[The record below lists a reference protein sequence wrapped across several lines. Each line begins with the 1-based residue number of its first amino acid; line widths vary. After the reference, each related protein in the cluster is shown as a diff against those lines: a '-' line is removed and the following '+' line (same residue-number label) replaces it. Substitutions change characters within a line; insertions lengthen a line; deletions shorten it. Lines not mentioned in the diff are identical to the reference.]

1 MFEKDPRNFEADV
14 KGLSPEQK
22 AMVKLEITLTHFFK
36 SFNTSITRWERLVY
50 PSLIVMAML
59 GLSGFYLIYNM
70 TNDMKTLTQN
80 VDPQMKGNL
89 GAMAGHM
96 SDLSQNIAI
105 MTRQIVVLV
114 EKVDSM
120 DSHINTMDRNI
131 DAITGSLGQVRV
143 SMDTMTK
150 NVTEM
155 NGSVRDMTKNIAV
168 MSHAVGAMTVN
179 TGVMTRDINQMGRPM
194 QFMNSFTPW

>member
-36 SFNTSITRWERLVY
+36 SFDTSITRWERLVY
-50 PSLIVMAML
+50 PSLLVMALL

-80 VDPQMKGNL
+80 VDPQMKNNL
-89 GAMAGHM
+89 WAMAGYM
-96 SDLSQNIAI
+96 SDLSKNIGI
-105 MTRQIVVLV
+105 MTGQIGVLV

-120 DSHINTMDRNI
+120 DAHMSSMNRNV
-131 DAITGSLGQVRV
+131 ATITDSIGQVRV
-143 SMDTMTK
+143 SMDAMTES
-150 NVTEM
+150 VTEI
-155 NGSVRDMTKNIAV
+155 NGSVKGITHNVAA
-168 MSHAVGAMTVN
+168 MSHAMGAMTVN
-179 TGVMTRDINQMGRPM
+179 TGVMTRDINEMGRPM